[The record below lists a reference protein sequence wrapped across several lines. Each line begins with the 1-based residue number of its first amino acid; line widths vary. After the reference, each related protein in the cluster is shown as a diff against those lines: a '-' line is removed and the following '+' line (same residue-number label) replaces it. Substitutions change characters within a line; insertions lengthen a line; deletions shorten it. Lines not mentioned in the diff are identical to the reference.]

1 MGEISG
7 KSVGVDNQPQGG
19 LDGLHCITHGYDDD
33 DDDGYDDDGDDGDD
47 NNVGDGGDSGSRRRR
62 MLMMI
67 MIYNSRSYGKKQNS
81 KGPTLTFRSK
91 EL

>member
-33 DDDGYDDDGDDGDD
+33 DDDGDDDD
-47 NNVGDGGDSGSRRRR
+47 VGDGGDSG
-62 MLMMI
+62 
-67 MIYNSRSYGKKQNS
+67 GA
-81 KGPTLTFRSK
+81 GGGGW
-91 EL
+91 